1 LLCPFGINY
10 LKLNQPQN
18 LTKDDVLRKQHGGG
32 PCLIKPFLRTAGI
45 GKQSFKSYSCGY
57 AYVNWFVVFAE
68 GHGMFTTGVV
78 AAGGRMMPLG
88 NPCKIDVRES

>member
-18 LTKDDVLRKQHGGG
+18 LTKCDVLRKQHGV
-32 PCLIKPFLRTAGI
+32 PCLIKPFLRTAGN
-45 GKQSFKSYSCGY
+45 GKQRFMSYSCGY
-57 AYVNWFVVFAE
+57 AYVNWFVVLAE
-68 GHGMFTTGVV
+68 GHGMVTAGAV

-88 NPCKIDVRES
+88 NPYKIDIRES